1 MSNWFKKSNTNWGD
15 NKLYHLINII
25 SLQIDQFPGLIFN
38 PTAAQLNPTSNIFS
52 FSIFTDLNI
61 EYIVRGRQA
70 NDRID
75 VVINTSDYVMV
86 GSASYYITLD
96 EPFSVSMDIL
106 NKISEHINTNL
117 I

>member
-1 MSNWFKKSNTNWGD
+1 MGNWFKKSNTNWGQ
-15 NKLYHLINII
+15 NKFYHLINII
-25 SLQIDQFPGLIFN
+25 KLQIDQFPGLHFT
-38 PTAAQLNPTSNIFS
+38 PSFFQLNLESNNFS

-61 EYIVRGRQA
+61 EYIVRCRQA